1 MEYVFSQGEKL
12 VKIARNVVEDELFD
26 KKPDI
31 PEWFTKEFQENRG
44 VFTTIRTSPESE
56 LRGCT
61 GFPLPTQSLWKA
73 LIKSA
78 LQTAFND
85 NRFSPLS
92 IHELEMVTF
101 EVTILTTPERLI
113 VKSPEEYINTIEIGK
128 DGILIRM
135 GVYSGILLPQVP
147 VKERWDVETFLNA
160 VCYKALLPKDSWRN
174 LKTEVYRFQGKTF
187 GEKYPRGEIIE
198 HSELVNI
205 D

>member
-12 VKIARNVVEDELFD
+12 VKIARKVVEDELFD

-31 PEWFTKEFQENRG
+31 PEWFTRGFQENRG

-61 GFPLPTQSLWKA
+61 GFPLPTHSLWKA

-128 DGILIRM
+128 DGILIRLV
-135 GVYSGILLPQVP
+135 GYSGILLPQVP
-147 VKERWDVETFLNA
+147 LKEKWDVETFLNA
-160 VCYKALLPKDSWRN
+160 VCYKAHLPVDSWRN
-174 LKTEVYRFQGKTF
+174 LKTEVLRFQGKTF
-187 GEKYPRGEIIE
+187 GEKYPRGEIVE
-198 HSELVNI
+198 HKELVSI
-205 D
+205 G

>member
-12 VKIARNVVEDELFD
+12 VKIARKVVEDELFD
-26 KKPDI
+26 IKTDI
-31 PEWFTKEFQENRG
+31 PEWFTKGFQENRG

-61 GFPLPTQSLWKA
+61 GFPLPTHSLWKA

-101 EVTILTTPERLI
+101 EITILTTPERLI

-128 DGILIRM
+128 DGILIRL
-135 GVYSGILLPQVP
+135 GGYSGILLPQVP
-147 VKERWDVETFLNA
+147 LKEKWDVETFLNA
-160 VCYKALLPKDSWRN
+160 VCYKAHLPVDSWRN
-174 LKTEVYRFQGKTF
+174 LKTEVLRFQGKTF
-187 GEKYPRGEIIE
+187 GEKYPRGEIVE
-198 HSELVNI
+198 HKELVSI
-205 D
+205 G